1 MSQASQTTTTA
12 HRRNTGDDHA
22 PGPAPVDAHQ
32 RASDDFDQVDLTLA
46 PVIRSKIQAP
56 PLRSSTLSRRRLLD
70 RLVESIANR
79 LTLIVA
85 EAGYGK
91 TTLLADYSAHSG
103 RRMLWFKLDA
113 TDADTV
119 TWANYLVAAVRE
131 VDPKFGSATLSL
143 LSQMATGGPPKAV
156 ITGTLVAE
164 LAALDAEE
172 TVLVLD
178 DFHLVDQSQDVADFV
193 ARLLHDGPP
202 WLHIVI
208 STRRA
213 PELQLGRLAAMGDLS
228 ELGTDDLRFSRDETS
243 RLFAD
248 GFGQPLDDDV
258 LEDVDERARGWAASL
273 QLFYGSIRGRSA
285 SAIRSLAHTLSGS
298 TGPIYDFL
306 AEEVLAN
313 VSRDLEELLV
323 RSALLDRIL
332 AGHVVALFADS
343 HPTVGLEQARAWIEE
358 ADRLGLL
365 TQSSQSSEIRQ
376 LHPLLRDFLLGHLA
390 RRHSPEQIRQMH
402 LRLAQAVSRSD
413 PLTAC
418 QHFVAAG
425 ANAEAMALLGKSV
438 MQTMGSGQ
446 WGIAAELIDKIDGVP
461 LDPAVAA
468 IRARSLLEQGQ
479 IDQAALALRGIV
491 VAECAPEVRAA
502 MRHTK
507 LALGWR
513 TGDRGLM
520 FATLRDIQRDRDTP
534 QTFAEIF
541 QIFIDSSPLAS
552 ALVPFPSLANR
563 LRQIGAR
570 QASRGH
576 FYFSAISLHN
586 AALTL
591 ISSARFEEATKVA
604 QQALEMF
611 DRVPGTDI
619 ERFSTHA
626 VLAIAAVEQGR
637 ATDAREYIDTAVSSA
652 KGTADI
658 FAECAY
664 TLATVGDRDRA
675 QLLLTR
681 ADELKMLGR
690 ADVPTE
696 LISAFAR
703 ALLTAPLDPEA
714 GIVLLDGLPTEMPLD
729 TGYDLDRQV
738 LSMLLRLSTGDTGTA
753 LTLGTEAMQ
762 TASAKGARRSAVRLQ
777 LLLAIGRSDA
787 NALHRAL
794 LEAAA
799 TGDMAILVT
808 ADLIGR
814 SLWLLPEGSSEIHSS
829 ISRWPQRW
837 LPVLRRQLS
846 GPSANARLA
855 ADLLDKFG
863 EPNDV
868 PRLRAFAKTYGRSS
882 RRTAALGRALAKRVT
897 PRLTVR
903 DLGPVTLQAGDRSWT
918 LSSMRRKAAGLLMFL
933 VSRPEF
939 AAGRDQTLEELWPE
953 SDPNSAS
960 NNLNQ
965 SLFYLRRDIDPWF
978 EDDVSVEYV
987 RLRSDVV
994 SLDPEL
1000 VTAESVE
1007 FLRKARLAKSRPP
1020 AEAWTVIESYRGQ
1033 FSPEFEYEEWAMSWR
1048 TRVHAHYLQ
1057 LGGWAV
1063 DRLIEGG
1070 DMTLACDVATAVLG
1084 IDPGASDIERKLV
1097 SLYWSL
1103 GHTSAAETQFAH
1115 LTARERA
1122 DGLVTTP
1129 FRELISTTPRIR

>member
-418 QHFVAAG
+418 QHFVAGG

-468 IRARSLLEQGQ
+468 IRARSL
-479 IDQAALALRGIV
+479 IDSGNLPGAAQLLKAVDISTS
-491 VAECAPEVRAA
+491 AAHVRAA
-502 MRHTK
+502 VRHAR
-507 LALGWR
+507 LSLGWR
-513 TGDRGLM
+513 TADHEQM
-520 FATLRDIQRDRDTP
+520 FATLREIQSDQETPEVLRDIAQVFVDASPVSPTPARYTELADRLAEMSKRQR
-534 QTFAEIF
+534 A
-541 QIFIDSSPLAS
+541 
-552 ALVPFPSLANR
+552 
-563 LRQIGAR
+563 G
-570 QASRGH
+570 GH
-576 FYFSAISLHN
+576 PYYAAISLHN
-586 AALTL
+586 AA
-591 ISSARFEEATKVA
+591 
-604 QQALEMF
+604 
-611 DRVPGTDI
+611 
-619 ERFSTHA
+619 
-626 VLAIAAVEQGR
+626 IAA
-637 ATDAREYIDTAVSSA
+637 TAA
-652 KGTADI
+652 G
-658 FAECAY
+658 
-664 TLATVGDRDRA
+664 LP
-675 QLLLTR
+675 L
-681 ADELKMLGR
+681 
-690 ADVPTE
+690 
-696 LISAFAR
+696 R
-703 ALLTAPLDPEA
+703 AL
-714 GIVLLDGLPTEMPLD
+714 
-729 TGYDLDRQV
+729 DLA
-738 LSMLLRLSTGDTGTA
+738 SMA
-753 LTLGTEAMQ
+753 
-762 TASAKGARRSAVRLQ
+762 
-777 LLLAIGRSDA
+777 
-787 NALHRAL
+787 
-794 LEAAA
+794 
-799 TGDMAILVT
+799 
-808 ADLIGR
+808 
-814 SLWLLPEGSSEIHSS
+814 
-829 ISRWPQRW
+829 
-837 LPVLRRQLS
+837 
-846 GPSANARLA
+846 
-855 ADLLDKFG
+855 
-863 EPNDV
+863 
-868 PRLRAFAKTYGRSS
+868 LRAFDEMESPAELSDS
-882 RRTAALGRALAKRVT
+882 
-897 PRLTVR
+897 RLTQCCPRAAWNSATV
-903 DLGPVTLQAGDRSWT
+903 PKQ
-918 LSSMRRKAAGLLMFL
+918 MRR
-933 VSRPEF
+933 RP
-939 AAGRDQTLEELWPE
+939 
-953 SDPNSAS
+953 
-960 NNLNQ
+960 
-965 SLFYLRRDIDPWF
+965 
-978 EDDVSVEYV
+978 
-987 RLRSDVV
+987 
-994 SLDPEL
+994 
-1000 VTAESVE
+1000 
-1007 FLRKARLAKSRPP
+1007 
-1020 AEAWTVIESYRGQ
+1020 
-1033 FSPEFEYEEWAMSWR
+1033 
-1048 TRVHAHYLQ
+1048 
-1057 LGGWAV
+1057 
-1063 DRLIEGG
+1063 
-1070 DMTLACDVATAVLG
+1070 
-1084 IDPGASDIERKLV
+1084 
-1097 SLYWSL
+1097 
-1103 GHTSAAETQFAH
+1103 
-1115 LTARERA
+1115 
-1122 DGLVTTP
+1122 
-1129 FRELISTTPRIR
+1129 